1 MTCLHCCQQVL
12 EGVVQHGGD
21 RPGRTLRSMLETL
34 AERTD
39 DTELSI
45 LLWCKSGTHR
55 SVVLAQACG
64 WVLCQ
69 LDAEVIGRGPMITSG
84 GLSPW

>member
-1 MTCLHCCQQVL
+1 
-12 EGVVQHGGD
+12 
-21 RPGRTLRSMLETL
+21 MLETL

-55 SVVLAQACG
+55 SVVMAQACG
-64 WVLCQ
+64 WALSQ
-69 LDAEVIGRGPMITSG
+69 LDVEVIGRGPIITG
-84 GLSPW
+84 GGIVPPD

>member
-1 MTCLHCCQQVL
+1 ML
-12 EGVVQHGGD
+12 EHNGD
-21 RPGRTLRSMLETL
+21 MPGRSLRNMLETL

-39 DTELSI
+39 DPELSV

-55 SVVLAQACG
+55 SVVMAQACG
-64 WVLCQ
+64 WALSQ

-84 GLSPW
+84 GLSPLTG